1 MKIFAILLLI
11 VSSILTF
18 YNCLGQDESE
28 MKTVLKGNVTFTT
41 RYCGG
46 ARPSQEILDRN
57 KTPKIY
63 KNTTFKLKNAS
74 TNKEYLFKTDSLG
87 NYSLSIKKGMYNLYP
102 TLNSSDENKIG
113 FDNKCEKWQS
123 MNIGE
128 VTIGNEKKLNY
139 DFIVNCPC
147 DPCDPD
153 IKKRQ

>member
-11 VSSILTF
+11 VSSIITF

-28 MKTVLKGNVTFTT
+28 LKTVLKGNVSFTT

-57 KTPKIY
+57 KTSKIY
-63 KNTTFKLKNAS
+63 KNTTFKLINS
-74 TNKEYLFKTDSLG
+74 SNNKEYLFKTDSLG
-87 NYSLSIKKGMYNLYP
+87 NFSLTIKKGMYNLYP
-102 TLNSSDENKIG
+102 TLIFSDENKIG
-113 FDNKCEKWQS
+113 FDHKCEKWQVT
-123 MNIGE
+123 NIGE
-128 VTIGNEKKLNY
+128 ITIGNIKNINHN
-139 DFIVNCPC
+139 FIVNCPC